1 MMDTED
7 PRILAKRLR
16 VRYPLAAASDE
27 VKNKFGGIEG
37 LPTTMLDDR
46 QGIVREKIIGFDIH
60 GCHRIRV
67 EATALMNE
75 RICRTR
81 RR

>member
-7 PRILAKRLR
+7 PLIMAKRLR

-37 LPTTMLDDR
+37 
-46 QGIVREKIIGFDIH
+46 
-60 GCHRIRV
+60 
-67 EATALMNE
+67 ATNNNAL
-75 RICRTR
+75 
-81 RR
+81 